1 VNVTDDALVRAARA
15 GDREAFAV
23 LYDRFAG
30 LITALCR
37 DQERDPH
44 AARDLAQEVFLRAY
58 QKLADLADPPRFG
71 AWLVGITRLVCLEGQ
86 RNGARRTRLMNDVAA
101 GANDAVAEVAAATSE
116 PADDRIDELRD
127 AIAQL
132 PERERLALHAFY
144 MQELDA
150 GQICELLGLSR
161 SGVYFLLSSARQ
173 RLASMLRELEVRP

>member
-1 VNVTDDALVRAARA
+1 VKVSDEALVHAARG
-15 GDREAFAV
+15 GDREAFAG
-23 LYDRFAG
+23 LYDRYAG
-30 LITALCR
+30 LIAALCR

-58 QKLADLADPPRFG
+58 QKLRDLSDPARFA
-71 AWLVGITRLVCLEGQ
+71 AWLVGIARLVCLEG
-86 RNGARRTRLMNDVAA
+86 RRSGARRPQSSDAA
-101 GANDAVAEVAAATSE
+101 DEIAGPQSE
-116 PADDRIDELRD
+116 PAEERFDVLRE
-127 AIAQL
+127 AIARL